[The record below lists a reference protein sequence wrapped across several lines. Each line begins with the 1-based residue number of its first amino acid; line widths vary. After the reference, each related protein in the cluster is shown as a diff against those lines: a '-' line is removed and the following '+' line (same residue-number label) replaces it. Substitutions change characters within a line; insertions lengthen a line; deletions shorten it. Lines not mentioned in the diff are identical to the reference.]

1 MSCWDCQTGLVLIT
15 LDLDDD
21 VLMVAR
27 SISLEMGI
35 SLGAAISELARRGLQ
50 PRIVDNGFPMFDVA
64 PDTPPMTPEMVREAL
79 DE

>member
-1 MSCWDCQTGLVLIT
+1 VLIT
-15 LDLDDD
+15 PDLDDD

-35 SLGAAISELARRGLQ
+35 SLGAAVSELARRGL
-50 PRIVDNGFPMFDVA
+50 RFHVASADFPMFTVSADS
-64 PDTPPMTPEMVREAL
+64 PPMTPAMVRRAN